1 MSETADPSCSLSEA
15 RSELTELAVVAAIE
29 ESEVHKTITDN
40 GEETL
45 ILFHTTQVVEDTAT
59 TDIGNILKPNPLPD
73 QFCQA
78 MKSLSAPAKYD
89 VLKNPQVHAPH
100 KKFPT
105 QYLGGC
111 NRSFKPVWLSQHSWM
126 VYCDKVDGV
135 FCAPCALFSCQ
146 PSRGNFVCK
155 PFRTWHKKSE
165 KTKEHEK
172 CLYHQQ
178 ALKQAEDLK
187 RSIEHPGSTINALVD
202 ARVADNI
209 KRNRAILKSIASAV
223 LYCGKQGIA
232 LRGDTEKF
240 DKPGN
245 PGNFLALL
253 KLLAVHDKVLREHL
267 ESPTMRSAKQLS
279 PQTQNELIAVMGQH
293 IILQDLVKEINAA

>member
-1 MSETADPSCSLSEA
+1 MGRRIQKERERKRAASSCHSIEMFMPSRKKPEEESTSSRIQSADDLDSTSDQTELQDRDQTVCSEPLSEDHNENVDDDTLSEFATNLYSQSVSETADPSCSLSEA

-187 RSIEHPGSTINALVD
+187 RSIEHPGSTINCL
-202 ARVADNI
+202 
-209 KRNRAILKSIASAV
+209 
-223 LYCGKQGIA
+223 
-232 LRGDTEKF
+232 
-240 DKPGN
+240 
-245 PGNFLALL
+245 
-253 KLLAVHDKVLREHL
+253 
-267 ESPTMRSAKQLS
+267 
-279 PQTQNELIAVMGQH
+279 
-293 IILQDLVKEINAA
+293 